1 MDKKFLVEL
10 ALALAGKL
18 ALAVAFAVQLN
29 AEGTVL
35 GLVAA
40 GAAVT
45 AVLGVATGAAGSIN
59 EVVGARCAGGL
70 TPDGARAIG
79 AAVALSALAHTAA
92 AAVVGTVAAA
102 AGGEYAAISVGL
114 VAAYLIDVPVMP
126 LLRVMRKQGAR
137 GRLWGLWSALGYA
150 LPLAIGSATLL
161 AAEAVTAWRM
171 SGVLTL
177 SAVVG
182 ALPCAVWARRSCALA
197 MPTVA
202 DLRSVVVEAAPMLAE
217 SASSAACKVAVGAL
231 LTRLALAAPTDGD
244 LWGGVLELTA
254 TCWMIAAQLGG
265 VAGDRVQRALGTES
279 EAAAWAGFRR
289 VMAVSAVVWLAVAFG
304 AASVYGVPAIWALA
318 TLPKLAS
325 ALTTRRLEAARRW
338 ADLARCGITANA
350 VTLPVAALAAWCVPD
365 SHLLHAVA
373 GVAVVWGATNALTA
387 ITRR

>member
-1 MDKKFLVEL
+1 MDRKFIVEL
-10 ALALAGKL
+10 AIALAGKL
-18 ALAVAFAVQLN
+18 ALAAAFAFQLN
-29 AEGTVL
+29 AEATVP
-35 GLVAA
+35 GLIAA

-45 AVLGVATGAAGSIN
+45 AVLSVATGAAGSIN
-59 EVVGARCAGGL
+59 EVVGARCAGGI
-70 TPDGARAIG
+70 TPHGARAIG

-102 AGGEYAAISVGL
+102 AGGAYAAIAVGL
-114 VAAYLIDVPVMP
+114 TVAYMLDVPVMP

-150 LPLAIGSATLL
+150 LPLATGSAALL
-161 AAEAVTAWRM
+161 AAEEVTAWRM
-171 SGVLTL
+171 SGVLCI

-182 ALPCAVWARRSCALA
+182 ALPCAVWARRNNALA
-197 MPTVA
+197 MPTLA

-244 LWGGVLELTA
+244 MWGGVLELTA

-265 VAGDRVQRALGTES
+265 VAGDRVQRALGTEG
-279 EAAAWAGFRR
+279 EAAAWAEFRR
-289 VMAVSAVVWLAVAFG
+289 VMAVSAVAWLAIAFG

-318 TLPKLAS
+318 TLPKLGS
-325 ALTTRRLEAARRW
+325 ALATRRLEAARRW

-350 VTLPVAALAAWCVPD
+350 VTLPVAALAAWCSPD
-365 SHLLHAVA
+365 HLLLHAVA
-373 GVAVVWGATNALTA
+373 GVAVVWGATNVAVA
-387 ITRR
+387 VTRR

>member
-10 ALALAGKL
+10 AIALAGKV
-18 ALAVAFAVQLN
+18 ALAVAFGVQLN
-29 AEGTVL
+29 AEGTVI

-40 GAAVT
+40 GAAVA
-45 AVLGVATGAAGSIN
+45 AVLGVATSTAGSIN
-59 EVVGARCAGGL
+59 EVVGARCAGGI
-70 TPDGARAIG
+70 TPHGARAIG

-92 AAVVGTVAAA
+92 AAVVGAVAAA
-102 AGGEYAAISVGL
+102 AGGAYAAISVGL
-114 VAAYLIDVPVMP
+114 TVAYMLDVPVMP
-126 LLRVMRKQGAR
+126 LLRVMRKQGAQ

-150 LPLAIGSATLL
+150 LPLGVGSAALL
-161 AAEAVTAWRM
+161 AADAVTAWRM
-171 SGVLTL
+171 SGLLVL

-182 ALPCAVWARRSCALA
+182 ALPCAVWARRNSAFA
-197 MPTVA
+197 MPTLG
-202 DLRSVVVEAAPMLAE
+202 DIRSVVAEAAPMLVE

-231 LTRLALAAPTDGD
+231 LTRLALAGPTDGD

-254 TCWMIAAQLGG
+254 TCWMLAAQLGG

-289 VMAVSAVVWLAVAFG
+289 VMAVSAVVWLAIAFG

-338 ADLARCGITANA
+338 SDLARCGIIANA

-365 SHLLHAVA
+365 HLLLHAVA
-373 GVAVVWGATNALTA
+373 GVAAVWGATNVAVA
-387 ITRR
+387 VTRR